1 MKHFLIEITYL
12 VSAEQLGDVV
22 AEHRAFLQTG
32 YDRGWLL
39 FSGPLVP
46 RTGGVV
52 VGRAPTLDD
61 IQAFFKNDPYQLKGL
76 AVYRFAEFN
85 PVKQQA
91 FLEDWV
97 AGK

>member
-52 VGRAPTLDD
+52 VGRADAGRHPG
-61 IQAFFKNDPYQLKGL
+61 FFQERSLSAQGPGRLPL
-76 AVYRFAEFN
+76 CRV
-85 PVKQQA
+85 
-91 FLEDWV
+91 
-97 AGK
+97 

>member
-1 MKHFLIEITYL
+1 MWSLSTAL
-12 VSAEQLGDVV
+12 SCRQVMTGAGCSSPGRSC
-22 AEHRAFLQTG
+22 RALA
-32 YDRGWLL
+32 GWWW
-39 FSGPLVP
+39 G
-46 RTGGVV
+46 
-52 VGRAPTLDD
+52 APTLDD